1 MSIETAPETRP
12 SARTDLGWSIFWLAL
27 GALIVFE
34 SWRMD
39 RLEHLNVNPYTV
51 PGLVP
56 GVLGA
61 VIILLAAALA
71 VRSLLRRDQVLHAP
85 EGATWSRFSIAA
97 GLFLIYALGL
107 VSRLPFW
114 LATLVFVSGFVALF
128 EWPERRARGQLGR
141 GLLLALVYGACTA
154 AAVTFLFQS
163 IFLVRLP

>member
-1 MSIETAPETRP
+1 MSIETAPQARP
-12 SARTDLGWSIFWLAL
+12 SARTDLGWSVFWLAL
-27 GALIVFE
+27 GGLIVAE

-56 GVLGA
+56 AVLGA
-61 VIILLAAALA
+61 MMVLLAAALA
-71 VRSLLRRDQVLHAP
+71 VRSLLRRDKILRP
-85 EGATWSRFSIAA
+85 SEPGTWARYGLAV
-97 GLFLIYALGL
+97 GLFLVYALGL

-114 LATLVFVSGFVALF
+114 LATLIFVSGFVALF
-128 EWPERRARGQLGR
+128 RWPEMRARGLV
-141 GLLLALVYGACTA
+141 LALVCGAGTA

>member
-1 MSIETAPETRP
+1 M
-12 SARTDLGWSIFWLAL
+12 TDLAWSVFWLAL
-27 GALIVFE
+27 GGLIVAE

-61 VIILLAAALA
+61 VIVLLALALA
-71 VRSLLRRDQVLHAP
+71 ARSLLRRDQLVHPA
-85 EGATWSRFSIAA
+85 EAATWGRFCLAV
-97 GLFLIYALGL
+97 GLFLTYALGL

-128 EWPERRARGQLGR
+128 RWPELRARG
-141 GLLLALVYGACTA
+141 LALAFVYGACTA